1 MWHHITKTLYG
12 MHDFKYL
19 TTAAAWQQLN
29 YHIVVG
35 LGRVFFTSIIIMTY
49 YTAKKNAKIW
59 KWLPLIYI
67 ILVFTVVD
75 LRWVKQG
82 KGLGEPTY

>member
-1 MWHHITKTLYG
+1 MWHHIPKTLYG

-49 YTAKKNAKIW
+49 YTAKKKC
-59 KWLPLIYI
+59 
-67 ILVFTVVD
+67 
-75 LRWVKQG
+75 
-82 KGLGEPTY
+82 